1 MDLLCCEQASSV
13 ENVAYDDP
21 TLLKDRVLQ
30 NLLRTEDS
38 YSPACASFPAV
49 QDEVTPEMR
58 KIVAEWM
65 MEVRSLLGPPPCCT
79 VPVFGKTFRKQL

>member
-1 MDLLCCEQASSV
+1 MDLLCCEQASLV

-21 TLLKDRVLQ
+21 TLLTDRVLV
-30 NLLRTEDS
+30 NLLRTEDN
-38 YSPACASFPAV
+38 YSPACTSFPAV

-65 MEVRSLLGPPPCCT
+65 MEVRSITPRALPCSAQC
-79 VPVFGKTFRKQL
+79 Q